1 MPSKTYSEEFKRD
14 AVALYENSP
23 GTSIQTIATDLGV
36 NRATLANWVKKY
48 GTAAPAEKPSPTS
61 VNEAERIRQ
70 LERENAR
77 LREERDILRKAA
89 KYFAEE
95 TFLVIRFRFVDDSQK
110 NHSVKRLCEVLKLN
124 RSS

>member
-1 MPSKTYSEEFKRD
+1 MISEKNPPVSWWEE
-14 AVALYENSP
+14 VAKEA
-23 GTSIQTIATDLGV
+23 SIQTIATDLGV

-48 GTAAPAEKPSPTS
+48 GTAAPAEKPSPAS

-95 TFLVIRFRFVDDSQK
+95 TTW
-110 NHSVKRLCEVLKLN
+110 
-124 RSS
+124 

>member
-1 MPSKTYSEEFKRD
+1 MRTPPE
-14 AVALYENSP
+14 A
-23 GTSIQTIATDLGV
+23 SIQTIATDLGV

-48 GTAAPAEKPSPTS
+48 GTAAPNETPSPAS
-61 VNEAERIRQ
+61 VNEAEQIRK

-95 TFLVIRFRFVDDSQK
+95 T
-110 NHSVKRLCEVLKLN
+110 NW
-124 RSS
+124 

>member
-1 MPSKTYSEEFKRD
+1 MPSKTYSEEFQRD

-48 GTAAPAEKPSPTS
+48 GTAAPTENPSPAS
-61 VNEAERIRQ
+61 VYEAERIRK
-70 LERENAR
+70 LEREVR
-77 LREERDILRKAA
+77 KLREERDILRKAA

-95 TFLVIRFRFVDDSQK
+95 T
-110 NHSVKRLCEVLKLN
+110 NW
-124 RSS
+124 

>member
-89 KYFAEE
+89 KYFPG
-95 TFLVIRFRFVDDSQK
+95 
-110 NHSVKRLCEVLKLN
+110 KRL
-124 RSS
+124 SW

>member
-14 AVALYENSP
+14 AVALYENSD
-23 GTSIQTIATDLGV
+23 GASIHTIATDLGS

-48 GTAAPAEKPSPTS
+48 GTETRATSPATKNSPSAS
-61 VNEAERIRQ
+61 VTEAEQIRQ
-70 LERENAR
+70 LQRENAR

-95 TFLVIRFRFVDDSQK
+95 T
-110 NHSVKRLCEVLKLN
+110 NW
-124 RSS
+124 